1 MEALIFVLILLGIIV
16 LIMFLQFI
24 NSRRDDKLYLL
35 KLRKEFGN
43 NHRSSYDHDLPASA
57 DAYFRRHAT
66 DRSLDD
72 ITWSDLSLDSIYSCI
87 DTTESE
93 AGHQVLYHMLRTPL
107 FDTELIASR
116 RRAIDHF
123 RTHDELREKVQI
135 VLHHVGS
142 SGKSSIYDLL
152 DDMKGLEEKSFT
164 PYYVRIA
171 ALILSIVSMF
181 FLKGFGVVIFLAVLI
196 SNLYVYYRDR
206 AKILPYMK
214 VYLYILKTIDAGE
227 AIVRAFSSGDMT
239 DPELDRLSSGIKDLL
254 VRLKSIKRKSSF
266 SLSSEMGNNPF
277 LVLLSIAGVFVYAD
291 IIRFWNLKRSILD
304 RSEDI
309 DELIFRSGSIDAYIS
324 MAGYVQSISRRCCES
339 TFTEEDR
346 IDAEGIVHPL
356 IEDPVPNTI
365 SADRSILLTGA
376 NASGKSTFL
385 KSMALGAIY
394 AQTIGYVCADRYA
407 APLCAVSS
415 AMSVRDDIES
425 GDSYYMVEIKAVKR
439 IIDRYCDE
447 DIYAGCGH
455 VLKLCFVDE
464 LLSGTNTEER
474 IAACT
479 QILKGMAASGVMVMA
494 ATHDMELTE
503 LLKND
508 YDNYHFEEDLSE
520 GDVRFSY
527 KIMSGGATSRNA
539 IRLLSSLGF
548 DEGMVQRAEMMVR
561 LHKAEGVWKP
571 V

>member
-1 MEALIFVLILLGIIV
+1 MEALFFVLILLGIIV

-35 KLRKEFGN
+35 KLKKEFGN

-57 DAYFRRHAT
+57 DAYYRRHAS
-66 DRSLDD
+66 DMSLDD
-72 ITWSDLSLDSIYSCI
+72 ITWSDLSLDSIYCCI
-87 DTTESE
+87 DTAESE
-93 AGHQVLYHMLRTPL
+93 AGHQVLYHMLRSPL
-107 FDTELIASR
+107 FDAHEIVSR
-116 RRAIDHF
+116 RRAIDFF
-123 RTHDELREKVQI
+123 RTHDELREKVQL

-152 DDMKGLEEKSFT
+152 DDMKELGDKSFT
-164 PYYVRIA
+164 PYYIRIA

-181 FLKGFGVVIFLAVLI
+181 FIKGFGVVIFLAVLI

-206 AKILPYMK
+206 AQVLPYMK
-214 VYLYILKTIDAGE
+214 VYSYILKTIDAGD
-227 AIVRAFSSGDMT
+227 AIVKALSSDEEA
-239 DPELDRLSSGIKDLL
+239 DPELQKLSSEIKALL
-254 VRLKSIKRKSSF
+254 ENLKSVRRRSSF

-277 LVLLSIAGVFVYAD
+277 LVLLGIAGVFVYAD
-291 IIRFWNLKRSILD
+291 IMRFWNLRRSILERAD
-304 RSEDI
+304 DI
-309 DELIFRSGSIDAYIS
+309 DALIFRSGSIDAYIS
-324 MAGYVQSISRRCCES
+324 MAGYVQSLTGNCCENS
-339 TFTEEDR
+339 FSDEDR
-346 IDAEGIVHPL
+346 IDAEGITHPL
-356 IEDPVPNTI
+356 IGDPVPNTI
-365 SADRSILLTGA
+365 SVCRSILLTGA

-385 KSMALGAIY
+385 KSMALAAIY
-394 AQTIGYVCADRYA
+394 AQTIGYVCADKYE

-425 GDSYYMVEIKAVKR
+425 GDSYYMAEIKAVKR
-439 IIDRYCDE
+439 IIDRYSNE
-447 DIYAGCGH
+447 DIYSGCGH

-479 QILKGMAASGVMVMA
+479 QILKSMSGLGIMVMA

-503 LLKND
+503 LLKSD

-527 KIMSGGATSRNA
+527 RIMQGGATSRNA

-548 DEGMVQRAEMMVR
+548 DAGLVTKAEEMVR
-561 LHKAEGVWKP
+561 LHNSEGVWKP